1 MPTPRKKTDPFNP
14 KARMTTRIRLGEDGQ
29 IVIPEKHR
37 KALGVEP
44 GDRMTISFVDGGLRI
59 TTWKQALARL
69 QEEFRRRVPPG
80 VSLVDELIAERR
92 REAAREAAEDYR
104 RPSNS

>member
-1 MPTPRKKTDPFNP
+1 MPTPRKKSAPFNP
-14 KARMTTRIRLGEDGQ
+14 EARMTTRIRLGEGGQ
-29 IVIPEKHR
+29 IVIPAAHR

-69 QEEFRRRVPPG
+69 QEEFRRAGRPG
-80 VSLVDELIAERR
+80 VSLSEELIADRR
-92 REAAREAAEDYR
+92 REAAREAARD
-104 RPSNS
+104 

>member
-1 MPTPRKKTDPFNP
+1 MPTGPKKSAPFNP
-14 KARMTTRIRLGEDGQ
+14 KARMTTRIRLGDGGR
-29 IVIPEKHR
+29 IVIPAAHR

-69 QEEFRRRVPPG
+69 QEEFHRAIPPE
-80 VSLVDELIAERR
+80 VSLSEELIADRR
-92 REAAREAAEDYR
+92 REAARD
-104 RPSNS
+104 

>member
-1 MPTPRKKTDPFNP
+1 MTTTRKKSARRKPVPD
-14 KARMTTRIRLGEDGQ
+14 RMTTRIRLGEGGR
-29 IVIPEKHR
+29 IVIPAAHR

-69 QEEFRRRVPPG
+69 QEEFRRAIPPG
-80 VSLVDELIAERR
+80 VSLSEELIADRR
-92 REAAREAAEDYR
+92 REAAREASRD
-104 RPSNS
+104 

>member
-1 MPTPRKKTDPFNP
+1 MTTARKKSARRKPAPD
-14 KARMTTRIRLGEDGQ
+14 RMTTRIRLGEGGR
-29 IVIPEKHR
+29 IVIPAAHR

-69 QEEFRRRVPPG
+69 QEEFRRAIPPE
-80 VSLVDELIAERR
+80 VNLSEELIADRR
-92 REAAREAAEDYR
+92 REAAREAARD
-104 RPSNS
+104 

>member
-1 MPTPRKKTDPFNP
+1 MTTVRKKSARRKPAPD
-14 KARMTTRIRLGEDGQ
+14 RMTTRIRLGEGGR
-29 IVIPEKHR
+29 IVIPAAHR

-69 QEEFRRRVPPG
+69 QEEFRRAIPPE
-80 VSLVDELIAERR
+80 VNLSEELIADRR
-92 REAAREAAEDYR
+92 REAAREAARD
-104 RPSNS
+104 

>member
-1 MPTPRKKTDPFNP
+1 MTIARKKSVRAKPFP
-14 KARMTTRIRLGEDGQ
+14 ERMTTRIRLGPGGR
-29 IVIPEKHR
+29 IVIPAAHR

-69 QEEFRRRVPPG
+69 QEEFRRAIPPG
-80 VSLVDELIAERR
+80 SKSVGGADRGP
-92 REAAREAAEDYR
+92 AARGGPRGGA
-104 RPSNS
+104 

>member
-1 MPTPRKKTDPFNP
+1 MPNLRRKTDPFNV
-14 KARMTTRIRLGEDGQ
+14 KARMTTRIRLGENGEV
-29 IVIPEKHR
+29 VIPEKHR

-59 TTWKQALARL
+59 TTWKHALAWL

-92 REAAREAAEDYR
+92 REAAREAAED
-104 RPSNS
+104 

>member
-1 MPTPRKKTDPFNP
+1 MPTPRKKSAPFNP
-14 KARMTTRIRLGEDGQ
+14 KARMTTRIRLGDGGR
-29 IVIPEKHR
+29 IVIPAAHR

-69 QEEFRRRVPPG
+69 QEEFRRAGRPG
-80 VSLVDELIAERR
+80 VSLSEELIADRR
-92 REAAREAAEDYR
+92 REAAHEAARD
-104 RPSNS
+104 

>member
-1 MPTPRKKTDPFNP
+1 MTTTRKKSARRKPVPD
-14 KARMTTRIRLGEDGQ
+14 RMTTRIRLGEGGR
-29 IVIPEKHR
+29 IVIPAAHR

-69 QEEFRRRVPPG
+69 QEEFRRAIPPD
-80 VSLVDELIAERR
+80 VSLSEELIADRR
-92 REAAREAAEDYR
+92 REAAREAARD
-104 RPSNS
+104 